1 MRFGGEWETS
11 HFGPPRSARRTE
23 RVLEDTL
30 PVKIPYGIL
39 DVNTVNRETMFFM
52 SINAVNKIAGTKRK
66 LSVFLFLFRLGERG
80 W

>member
-1 MRFGGEWETS
+1 
-11 HFGPPRSARRTE
+11 
-23 RVLEDTL
+23 
-30 PVKIPYGIL
+30 
-39 DVNTVNRETMFFM
+39 M